1 MSDDHLVTTRRQCCL
16 ALLAMLAAGC
26 STGESRP
33 SPSSAQK
40 ERELGEEAAS
50 EVERTVGLVQ
60 DQALVGYVR
69 EIGRRLVVHT
79 STPDAPYQFHVAD
92 DSEPNAFALP
102 GGFVYVTRGLLAL
115 ANSEDELAGVMGHE
129 IGHVVARHSVRQ
141 VEASIPFSILFGV
154 PSAIVGLVSPAL
166 GGIVGGVGKVAS
178 GLVLAP
184 YSRTQEREADQIG
197 IQLAA
202 RAGWD
207 PAGLPSLLRT
217 LEREEALAG
226 GDPSRISFFA
236 NHPAT
241 PERVKD
247 TTAAAKSLTRGPGRP
262 IAAPRPV
269 FLARLDG
276 LVVGPDPANGIFV
289 KSVFQHPGLALALD
303 MPAGWKTK
311 NTPAAAIASEPEGRA
326 AVALQ
331 MVSEGSD
338 PLAGAR
344 EDGLDERELSQ
355 MTRTTVAGLPAA
367 QLIAQDREVRMHLT
381 WIAYQ
386 NHVYRVTGISAIRA
400 FETYREAFART
411 ASSFRPL
418 RRDERERMTE
428 VRLRPRPAR
437 GGESLAALVTR
448 TGGTWK
454 PEQTAVANGITV
466 DAKLDEG
473 FPVKVS
479 IRQRY
484 AGVQPPPS
492 AR

>member
-1 MSDDHLVTTRRQCCL
+1 MSDERSLLTRRQCCRGL
-16 ALLAMLAAGC
+16 MAMVAAGC

-33 SPSSAQK
+33 SLISEKK
-40 ERELGEEAAS
+40 ERELGQEAAS
-50 EVERTVGLVQ
+50 EIERTVGLVQ
-60 DQALVGYVR
+60 DPALVGYVR
-69 EIGRRLVVHT
+69 EIGRRLVAHT

-92 DSEPNAFALP
+92 ETEPNAFALP

-115 ANSEDELAGVMGHE
+115 TNREDELAGVMGHE

-141 VEASIPFSILFGV
+141 IEASTPFSILFGI
-154 PSAIVGLVSPAL
+154 PSAIVGIVSPAL
-166 GGIVGGVGKVAS
+166 GGIVGGVGKLAS

-184 YSRTQEREADQIG
+184 YSRDQEREADQIG

-207 PAGLPSLLRT
+207 PAGLPSLLHT
-217 LEREEALAG
+217 LGREEALAG

-241 PERVKD
+241 PERVKA
-247 TTAAAKSLTRGPGRP
+247 TTAAATALTRGAGRP

-289 KSVFQHPGLALALD
+289 KNVFQHPGLALALD
-303 MPAGWKTK
+303 MPAGWRTK
-311 NTPAAAIASEPEGRA
+311 NTPVAAISSEPDGRA

-331 MVSEGSD
+331 LAADGND

-344 EDGLDERELSQ
+344 EDGLDEKEASQ
-355 MTRTTVAGLPAA
+355 VTRTTISGLPAA

-386 NHVYRVTGISAIRA
+386 GHVYRVAGISARRA

-411 ASSFRPL
+411 AASFRPL

-428 VRLRPRPAR
+428 VRLHPRPAR
-437 GGESLAALVTR
+437 AGESVAAFVTR

-454 PEQTAVANGITV
+454 PDQTAVANGIAANAT
-466 DAKLDEG
+466 LDDG
-473 FPVKVS
+473 FAMKVP

-484 AGVQPPPS
+484 TERQPPK
-492 AR
+492 

>member
-1 MSDDHLVTTRRQCCL
+1 M
-16 ALLAMLAAGC
+16 AMLAAGC
-26 STGESRP
+26 STGQSRP
-33 SPSSAQK
+33 SLISEKK
-40 ERELGEEAAS
+40 ERELGQEAAS
-50 EVERTVGLVQ
+50 EVESTVGLVQ
-60 DQALVGYVR
+60 DPALVGYVG
-69 EIGRRLVVHT
+69 EIGRRLVAHT

-92 DSEPNAFALP
+92 DPEPNAFALP

-141 VEASIPFSILFGV
+141 IEASTPFSILFGV
-154 PSAIVGLVSPAL
+154 PSAIVGIVSPAL

-184 YSRTQEREADQIG
+184 YSRSQEREADQIG

-207 PAGLPSLLRT
+207 PAGLPALLNT

-241 PERVKD
+241 PERVRD
-247 TTAAAKSLTRGPGRP
+247 TMAAAKALTRGPGRP

-276 LVVGPDPANGIFV
+276 LIVGPDPANGIFV
-289 KSVFQHPGLALALD
+289 KNVYQHPDLALALE

-311 NTPAAAIASEPEGRA
+311 NTPVAAIASQPEGRA

-331 MVSEGSD
+331 MTVEGSD

-344 EDGLDERELSQ
+344 EDGLEEREMSRI
-355 MTRTTVAGLPAA
+355 TRTTISGLPAA

-386 NHVYRVTGISAIRA
+386 NEVYRVTGIAAIRA

-411 ASSFRPL
+411 AASFRPL
-418 RRDERERMTE
+418 RRDERDRMTE
-428 VRLRPRPAR
+428 MRLRPRAAR
-437 GGESLAALVTR
+437 GGEGLAALVTR
-448 TGGTWK
+448 TGGAWNL
-454 PEQTAVANGITV
+454 EQTAIANAITV
-466 DAKLDEG
+466 DAKLEEG
-473 FPVKVS
+473 FPVKVP